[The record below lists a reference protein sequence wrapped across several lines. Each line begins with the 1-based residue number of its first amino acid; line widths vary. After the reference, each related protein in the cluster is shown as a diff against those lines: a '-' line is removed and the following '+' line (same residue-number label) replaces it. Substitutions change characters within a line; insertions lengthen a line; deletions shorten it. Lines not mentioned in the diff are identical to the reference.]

1 MWHDSQPSCR
11 LVPGKWCEA
20 SWPSCAWNEAGV
32 KQRHF
37 VVDGN
42 LLKLFGRRGK
52 TYKGRIN
59 LLSVTALRPASDP
72 SAPPGTIE
80 LQVGS
85 PGKPQTYLMAP
96 DRSQADLFMALGNS
110 VPSDATSDDL
120 WRTHMRSRPAAG
132 LTGSSTQ
139 EYRMGKTLGTGTFGK
154 VKLAQRLSDGIIVA
168 IKCLNRTRI
177 VLANSGGRLARE
189 IALLKMLN
197 HPNVIRLHEV
207 LHTKTEILMV
217 MEYVE
222 GGDLLEVLNT
232 QPRFGEQEA
241 RHIFAQICCGVSFCH
256 SLGVAHRDLKPENI
270 LIERCRDEVS
280 LYRIRVADFGLS
292 TLMNAG
298 EMLSTACGS
307 PHYVA
312 PEILN
317 FEGNARYDGRE
328 SDVWSLGVILH
339 VMLCY
344 KLPFEAE
351 STSLLYKKIR
361 RGLPSMPPHICEA
374 ARVLLT
380 RMLEVTPSRRATL
393 ADVMRS
399 DFLAGSTIARKAPAH
414 SQLVNAVVDSPV
426 VEGQVISGARIA
438 MGPHVRRVRTLD
450 ALPSLSS
457 AARAG
462 MPSYCVGYPVGYD
475 VGVSDSAVSDGSPIS
490 DAEF

>member
-1 MWHDSQPSCR
+1 MWHDSHPSTR

-20 SWPSCAWNEAGV
+20 TYPACEWNGAEV

-37 VVDGN
+37 VVDGHF
-42 LLKLFGRRGK
+42 LKLFGRRGK

-59 LLSVTALRPASDP
+59 LLSVTALRPASHL
-72 SAPPGTIE
+72 SAPPGAIE

-85 PGKPQTYLMAP
+85 PGKPQIFLMAP
-96 DRSQADLFMALGNS
+96 ERSQADLFMALGNA

-120 WRTHMRSRPAAG
+120 WRTHMRSRPTAG
-132 LTGSSTQ
+132 VAGSTQ
-139 EYRMGKTLGTGTFGK
+139 EYRMGKTLGSGTFGK
-154 VKLAQRLSDGIIVA
+154 VKLAQRLSDDVLVA
-168 IKCLNRTRI
+168 IKCLNRARI

-207 LHTKTEILMV
+207 LHTKTEIFMV

-222 GGDLLEVLNT
+222 GGDLLEVLNS
-232 QPRFGEQEA
+232 QPRFCEDEA

-270 LIERCRDEVS
+270 LIERQPRDGEELS

-292 TLMNAG
+292 TLTNAG

-312 PEILN
+312 PEILAFN
-317 FEGNARYDGRE
+317 GTASYNGCE

-351 STSLLYKKIR
+351 STTLLYKKIR
-361 RGLPSMPPHICEA
+361 QGLPSMPAHLSGA
-374 ARVLLT
+374 ARALLT
-380 RMLEVTPSRRATL
+380 RMLEVSPDKRATL
-393 ADVMRS
+393 AEAVRS
-399 DFLAGSTIARKAPAH
+399 EFLEGSTAQEVPAL
-414 SQLVNAVVDSPV
+414 SQLVNAVVDRPV
-426 VEGQVISGARIA
+426 VEGKVISGARIA
-438 MGPHVRRVRTLD
+438 TGPQIRRVRTLD
-450 ALPSLSS
+450 SLPPRGVGV
-457 AARAG
+457 RAG
-462 MPSYCVGYPVGYD
+462 LGGYGSY
-475 VGVSDSAVSDGSPIS
+475 GVSDSAVSDSGPVS
-490 DAEF
+490 DAELN